1 MRSTISR
8 GIAWNAQRWA
18 MVNICLTNVLMRIKW
33 DVRMNA
39 EIDPGNQ
46 YLVCANH
53 QSWNDIMLLM
63 GAFGRKAP
71 FFKFFLKREL
81 IRSEEHTSELQSLM
95 RIPYAVFC
103 LKRKNNTHINN
114 DTTIV

>member
-53 QSWNDIMLLM
+53 QSWNDILLLM

-71 FFKFFLKREL
+71 FFKF
-81 IRSEEHTSELQSLM
+81 RSEEHTSELQSLM
-95 RIPYAVFC
+95 RISYAVFC
-103 LKRKNNTHINN
+103 LKKKKLQSDKYTSKQENKI
-114 DTTIV
+114 I